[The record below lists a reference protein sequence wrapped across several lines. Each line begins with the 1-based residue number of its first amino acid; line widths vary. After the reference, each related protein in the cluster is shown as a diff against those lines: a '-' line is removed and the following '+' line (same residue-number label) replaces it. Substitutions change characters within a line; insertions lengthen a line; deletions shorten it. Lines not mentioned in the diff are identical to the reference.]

1 MPEEAHHPELA
12 ATEAAL
18 ASLAPLPGQLDRDQL
33 MFRAGQASATRRH
46 WLWPAATSAI
56 ALLSTGL
63 GLALVLQPAPQ
74 QITHVVYVPVEA
86 PSSPTLPLAYSESPS
101 TDATGSQSAERPL
114 PLSSYQLEQLAL
126 RFGVELRG
134 CGVMR
139 TVVVRLERN
148 RDRRDGRHPSV
159 AQQRLGDGEARGD
172 YARR

>member
-33 MFRAGQASATRRH
+33 MIRAGQASATRRH

-74 QITHVVYVPVEA
+74 QITHVVYIPVEA
-86 PSSPTLPLAYSESPS
+86 PSSSTLPTAYLESPS
-101 TDATGSQSAERPL
+101 SDATGSQPADRPP

-126 RFGVELRG
+126 RFGVEALPETQSGEAREPLTP
-134 CGVMR
+134 VPI
-139 TVVVRLERN
+139 L
-148 RDRRDGRHPSV
+148 DRRDSN
-159 AQQRLGDGEARGD
+159 RLLQMDNP
-172 YARR
+172 